1 MDNRMNVSLAV
12 MDALGR
18 LGIAHDLMELEPTP
32 KVRAWQ
38 EGLVR
43 LALKQGKHITKEERT
58 VLEEFLNGGKK
69 MNKTFWAWQWAY
81 GLGCHTEIGGELQPC
96 GELHA
101 FVSRKE
107 RDEWAEC
114 GTWREKKTRGEA
126 MKLLRKGWTGNSA
139 FDWEVARRKM
149 DGEAPLSEAELIELW
164 DETQKEN

>member
-1 MDNRMNVSLAV
+1 MDNKMKVSLAV
-12 MDALGR
+12 MDALGK
-18 LGIAHDLMELEPTP
+18 LGIAHDVMEMEPTP

-43 LALKQGKHITKEERT
+43 LALRQGKNLTTEERE
-58 VLEEFLNGGKK
+58 VLEDFLQGGRT
-69 MNKTFWAWQWAY
+69 MNKVFWGWQWAY

-101 FVSRKE
+101 FGSRKE

-114 GTWREKKTRGEA
+114 GTWREKKNRGEA

-149 DGEAPLSEAELIELW
+149 DGETPLTDSELITLW
-164 DETQKEN
+164 KQVED